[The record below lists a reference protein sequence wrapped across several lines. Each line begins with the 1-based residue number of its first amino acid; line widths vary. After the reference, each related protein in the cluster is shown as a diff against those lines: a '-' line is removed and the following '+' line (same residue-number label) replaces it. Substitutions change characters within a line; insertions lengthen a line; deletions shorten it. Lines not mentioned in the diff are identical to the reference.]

1 VIGSSLLVMA
11 LGLPPG
17 SASGAELSGDEQFT
31 PIVMHIMSTPRWF
44 TGTDDQVHLVYELEL
59 TNAFPSPVTVTA
71 VAARDVGTG
80 RTIARL
86 SADALAASMSLVT
99 SGAESQTELAP
110 STIGVVWF
118 DIPFVATAD
127 LPTRVE
133 HELTVLVPPGLPVP
147 SEITDVGGRG
157 RVDDAPPIVLH
168 PPLEGPRWLAVGG
181 CCDGPHRRS
190 VQPINGEL
198 WLSQRFAIDFNR
210 LSEDDLLATGDQGL
224 NDSWPTY
231 DQPILAVSDATVVQA
246 ADEFDDQIPNA
257 PEPVTIEEADGNY
270 VILKIRRGVYA
281 FYAHLKPGSVA
292 VQAGDEVRAGDVI
305 GRTGNSGSSTGPH
318 LHFHVMDRPSALRS
332 N

>member
-44 TGTDDQVHLVYELEL
+44 SGTDDQVHLVYELEL

-99 SGAESQTELAP
+99 SAESQTELAP